1 MPEKRYS
8 SLDEDSV
15 WGEVKESHEDEIER
29 EIEYKEIERERF
41 SDLSS
46 LGKPMFES
54 IENPVRT
61 EIVEEHKVTV
71 AKVDLNCWEEMTSL
85 RLKVQEV
92 TGSLLERRDFLR
104 ERVKFLKEKLKERK
118 ELHEKIME
126 DIDKDIEE
134 KENIMRK
141 MSKPDEIRDIS
152 LDISSL
158 RSQKRKEKL
167 LFWKDICELENELQ
181 ITQEE
186 LRIAEKLAKIVES
199 ENGN

>member
-1 MPEKRYS
+1 MPEKKYS
-8 SLDEDSV
+8 ALDENSL
-15 WGEVKESHEDEIER
+15 WGEIKESHEDEVER
-29 EIEYKEIERERF
+29 EMEYKELEREKF
-41 SDLSS
+41 LSLAS
-46 LGKPMFES
+46 LGKPMFDNA
-54 IENPVRT
+54 ENLVKT
-61 EIVEEHKVTV
+61 EVIEEHKFTV
-71 AKVDLNCWEEMTSL
+71 AKVDLNCWEEITSL

-92 TGSLLERRDFLR
+92 TGSLLERRDFLK

-186 LRIAEKLAKIVES
+186 LRIAEKLAKIVE
-199 ENGN
+199 NKDKD